1 MQARTWKYL
10 IAASGLVVTAACA
23 DDQTATRVTMPSRPS
38 AAWAAT
44 GCDFTLMKKN
54 ARAYFVSSRD
64 PVYDLIQQLSSLNTK
79 GTAATFKQKG
89 FEILAY
95 VGSVAGTAAVTTAAA
110 GDAFVRD
117 DLTCLGFPT
126 TAGTF
131 TAALGAKGLFAVR
144 GGTLAPADPSTA
156 PVLSRGGLPVY
167 GAEPRGAGTWPE
179 SAGQQFLIYGFQR
192 NWDFTE
198 EDPAL
203 GDNEAYQLET
213 IPDVTFSPPIRGFVC
228 LGDEPAVNTLIQHEG
243 EILAKEIPE
252 TCGPLELGST
262 GDERRGVFALA
273 RRVTGWLAPRP
284 LYASTMFFA
293 GIGASLGGLS
303 PIGPVN
309 VDVSGVQLTILS
321 QPTTGSINTALTPPI
336 VVKAVTASG
345 TTVDGLT
352 VKLLVTGNNGSFTIS
367 GAQTVTT
374 GGGIATFDNFRTT
387 KAGGYTFVAV
397 ASLDN
402 FATQSPPS
410 AVSLMIN
417 VNGQQ

>member
-1 MQARTWKYL
+1 M
-10 IAASGLVVTAACA
+10 TAACA
-23 DDQTATRVTMPSRPS
+23 DDQPATRVTMPSRPS
-38 AAWAAT
+38 AAFAAA

-54 ARAYFVSSRD
+54 ARAYFVSTRD

-95 VGSVAGTAAVTTAAA
+95 VGSVAGTSAVTTPTA

-131 TAALGAKGLFAVR
+131 TGALGANGLFAVR
-144 GGTLAPADPSTA
+144 GGANDPATA
-156 PVLSRGGLPVY
+156 VLSRGGLPTY
-167 GAEPRGAGTWPE
+167 GAETKGSATWAE
-179 SAGQQFLIYGFQR
+179 SAGQQFLFYGFPR

-203 GDNEAYQLET
+203 GDNQAYQLET

-228 LGDEPAVNTLIQHEG
+228 TGNDPIAANTLLQHEG
-243 EILAKEIPE
+243 EILARE
-252 TCGPLELGST
+252 TPAACALLSARSN
-262 GDERRGVFALA
+262 GDEGSGVFALA
-273 RRVTGWLAPRP
+273 RRVTDWLAPRP
-284 LYASTMFFA
+284 LYASSMFFV

-309 VDVSGVQLTILS
+309 VDVSGVVLTIVS
-321 QPTTGSINTALTPPI
+321 QPTTGSINQALTPPV
-336 VVKAVTASG
+336 VVKAVTANG

-352 VKLLVTGNNGSFTIS
+352 VNLLVTGNNGSFTIS
-367 GAQTVTT
+367 GAQAVTT
-374 GGGIATFDNFRTT
+374 GGGIATFNNFQTT

-397 ASLDN
+397 GSLDGFN
-402 FATQSPPS
+402 TQSPPS

>member
-10 IAASGLVVTAACA
+10 MAASGLVVTAACA
-23 DDQTATRVTMPSRPS
+23 DDQPATRVTMPSRPS
-38 AAWAAT
+38 PAWAAA

-95 VGSVAGTAAVTTAAA
+95 VGSVAGTAAVTTPTA

-117 DLTCLGFPT
+117 DLTCLGFPA

-131 TAALGAKGLFAVR
+131 TSALDANGLFAVR
-144 GGTLAPADPSTA
+144 GGAGDPPTA
-156 PVLSRGGLPVY
+156 AVLSRGGLPTY
-167 GAEPRGAGTWPE
+167 GAEPRGSATWAE
-179 SAGQQFLIYGFQR
+179 SAGQQFLIYGFHR

-213 IPDVTFSPPIRGFVC
+213 IPDVSFNPPIRGFVC
-228 LGDEPAVNTLIQHEG
+228 LGDAPSANTLLQHEG
-243 EILAKEIPE
+243 EILANE
-252 TCGPLELGST
+252 TPAACGPLTVGSS
-262 GDERRGVFALA
+262 GNEARGVFALA
-273 RRVTGWLAPRP
+273 RRVTDWLAPRP
-284 LYASTMFFA
+284 LYAATMFSF

-321 QPTTGSINTALTPPI
+321 QPTTGSINAPLSPPI
-336 VVKAVTASG
+336 VVKAVTANG

-352 VKLLVTGNNGSFTIS
+352 VRLLVTGNNGSFVIS
-367 GAQTVTT
+367 GAQAVTT

-410 AVSLMIN
+410 AISLMIN